1 MTPTLQELG
10 IDLDRL
16 SIEDKLAV
24 ADQLWDSV
32 VVAMENEA
40 PTPTQRAELERRIA
54 RADADP
60 KRGVPWETVLADARA
75 RWQQ

>member
-60 KRGVPWETVLADARA
+60 KRGVPWETVHADARA
-75 RWQQ
+75 RWQR